1 MDNDLIKTLIDALE
15 ASSLTELEY
24 SGGGATLRLVKR
36 TGAPPTRPAAAAF
49 AADRKPEPAAPSCPS
64 CTVNAPVF
72 GVVHLQRS
80 PGAPPLATVGE
91 TVSAGQVLCMIEAM
105 KMFTELRAEQDG
117 TVAAVLVQSGQEV
130 EAGQALFRLE
140 RGR

>member
-24 SGGGATLRLVKR
+24 SKGGATLRLVKR
-36 TGAPPTRPAAAAF
+36 TGALPTHPAAAAP
-49 AADRKPEPAAPSCPS
+49 AVKRTEPAAPSRPS
-64 CTVNAPVF
+64 PTVNAPVF

-80 PGAPPLATVGE
+80 PGAPPLVKTGE
-91 TVSAGQVLCMIEAM
+91 AVSAGQVLCMIEAM
-105 KMFTELRAEQDG
+105 KIFTELRAEGDG

-130 EAGQALFRLE
+130 EAGQALFRME
-140 RGR
+140 QGR

>member
-24 SGGGATLRLVKR
+24 SKGGATLRLVKR
-36 TGAPPTRPAAAAF
+36 TGAPPMHAAAA
-49 AADRKPEPAAPSCPS
+49 APAVERETEPAAPARPS
-64 CTVNAPVF
+64 STVNAPVF

-80 PGAPPLATVGE
+80 ADAPPLVTIGE
-91 TVSAGQVLCMIEAM
+91 AVSAGQVLCMIEAM
-105 KMFTELRAEQDG
+105 KIFTELRAEGDC

-140 RGR
+140 